1 MIYYLQ
7 RDQLDITKYDTC
19 IKLSV
24 NARIYAYS
32 WYLDIVADNW
42 DALVLNDYEAVMPL
56 PWRQKYFIK
65 YIYPP
70 AWTQQ
75 LGVFSSTN
83 VSEKL
88 VLNFIRAIPK
98 KFKKVTIQFNSE
110 NKFEHK
116 NVTKRVNYILPLD
129 KDYSEIYKNFRRD
142 RKARIK
148 AGENN
153 KFRIK
158 ENSFGIEDLIR
169 ISKNNY
175 SFLKI
180 PQQHYYILKN
190 IFSSLSVANKC
201 FIVSAVNSKDEVLGG
216 VLFLKYGSRIT
227 YLFSVTNKQGK
238 IQHVISSIVCNVINA
253 HESSSYVFDFEGS
266 MVKGVA
272 DFYKSF
278 GSELEYYNLLQ
289 IKFSF

>member
-88 VLNFIRAIPK
+88 VLDFIRAIPK

-129 KDYSEIYKNFRRD
+129 KDYSEIYNGFNKNRKRD
-142 RKARIK
+142 LKKAITRCNVNIKTISSNEFLDFYLSVPKNYVVTSHQIKGIKKLVNLQHKAIQIRGIYLADTLEASILFLIDTKRIINLVPVTTDF
-148 AGENN
+148 G
-153 KFRIK
+153 K
-158 ENSFGIEDLIR
+158 ENGLTTLILNDMIKKSEDSTKTL
-169 ISKNNY
+169 
-175 SFLKI
+175 
-180 PQQHYYILKN
+180 
-190 IFSSLSVANKC
+190 
-201 FIVSAVNSKDEVLGG
+201 
-216 VLFLKYGSRIT
+216 
-227 YLFSVTNKQGK
+227 
-238 IQHVISSIVCNVINA
+238 
-253 HESSSYVFDFEGS
+253 DFEGS